1 MTGTKRDHNGGHMR
15 KDINTLAISL
25 MKRKSDK
32 SCVGGGTMWCT
43 GSDGVNGKHV
53 YGLSAAI
60 VACLS
65 ALASSDSQQVL
76 SDPSPRPRRP
86 YHQYLSVSRLH
97 QLMLQYSAQPIPLHI
112 AYKPQLA
119 RKDILPEHRPNDSP
133 RLFNKRF
140 TKDRPS
146 RPSQLQQPP
155 PLYHTFSLL
164 ETLSVKASFCKII
177 TYVFPLHPSH
187 MTAPILAW
195 PTSSRSFANSALAHM
210 PSSTSSVKSCPVHS
224 LPRMAIAGTLDLGEP
239 TRSKT
244 YITYGRDFALKCLS
258 KANLDQDALAAQM
271 TEVTIHQSLRPHPN
285 IVTLYRT
292 FETPAFLLLLLEYV
306 PGEDL
311 FYFLEQARDHYE
323 PTPVTSEDVP
333 SSPSRTPP
341 TPSLLASLHPSQLLS
356 PTRLR
361 LIARMFSQMCDAV
374 ASCHEQGV
382 FHRDIKPEN
391 FIVTDGF
398 VNGER
403 RVIVKLS
410 DFGLSTTE
418 AECSDMDCGSAPYM
432 SFECRNNCAPTYRP
446 APADVWSLGIVLI
459 NMYVLPTSSRYP
471 KTTFHP
477 FRLYHYNPWTDTA
490 QGVCSSFNL
499 FRQYGSN
506 FFLQRFTG
514 MTAAV
519 AEFLATRVFCLPP
532 SASFSL
538 SLNTTTPVTAREFG
552 AWIKDL
558 PALLSEH
565 TPLSRPVP
573 GHKRVVSTSSTTL
586 GHPLSSCPPSRRPS
600 SRAGGRT
607 PVIHSRSLSRAPS
620 FGPAFEKTGLET
632 VPDLDVSV
640 VEEMESELL
649 KPSHIGVIEEVEAA
663 DELDVDPEQNP
674 DDEHDLE
681 DGRSRSTKKRG
692 RRGARKSKQFPNG
705 AVDETLEVL
714 ASASQTLARQI
725 SLASSRPLC
734 DSVSSPVIDISRAVS
749 IASSK
754 TPTALLCLFLHLP
767 APAVAKK
774 ASKWK
779 LAFGGKAH
787 SSPVEESAPG
797 TASNV
802 TNLIMGLSPVPAPHS
817 ALPPCISQHS
827 PYTHTPLTPQRSPAD
842 EAVTWTRGRQ
852 PQPFNSHTWSTSS
865 CNGHGSGAFSSG
877 NRTDFALSSTVLS
890 SSANKSN
897 WRSSMS
903 TTSSAS
909 TSTSAF
915 TRYSNS
921 STRSISTMATSV
933 SSGSWRAQTKTSGQS
948 GSNKTYGNNWEQQ
961 AIPKNVKI
969 MSGVPWEL
977 DQFPRQ
983 LHSNPVGDIFGQPP
997 QRKPRTRKPKDPKLD
1012 TICERSGAPPKQPVH
1027 QRRDA
1032 ATSTT
1037 DLDGVREVSE
1047 TGSDGVPKKVQKG
1060 QINAL
1065 AKMLSALR
1073 R

>member
-1 MTGTKRDHNGGHMR
+1 
-15 KDINTLAISL
+15 
-25 MKRKSDK
+25 
-32 SCVGGGTMWCT
+32 
-43 GSDGVNGKHV
+43 
-53 YGLSAAI
+53 
-60 VACLS
+60 
-65 ALASSDSQQVL
+65 
-76 SDPSPRPRRP
+76 
-86 YHQYLSVSRLH
+86 
-97 QLMLQYSAQPIPLHI
+97 MLQYSAQPIPLPT
-112 AYKPQLA
+112 YKPQLA
-119 RKDILPEHRPNDSP
+119 RKDILPEHRSNDSP
-133 RLFNKRF
+133 SQPPSASRLFNKRF
-140 TKDRPS
+140 TKDRSS
-146 RPSQLQQPP
+146 RPSQQQSQQQQHQPP
-155 PLYHTFSLL
+155 PFSHVNHHSP
-164 ETLSVKASFCKII
+164 LSISTVLPTYSPASS
-177 TYVFPLHPSH
+177 PLPSPLPLPRILSP
-187 MTAPILAW
+187 APASPLPSSLPSPPPILFLPSYPLQGHHIRLSPALVSHDN
-195 PTSSRSFANSALAHM
+195 TDFGLAKEFEVVRKLGTGSYAVVYLVREVLSRAQ
-210 PSSTSSVKSCPVHS
+210 PSEDGHCGV
-224 LPRMAIAGTLDLGEP
+224 LDFGEP

-244 YITYGRDFALKCLS
+244 CITYGRDFALKCLS

-292 FETPAFLLLLLEYV
+292 FDTPAFLLLLLEYV

-323 PTPVTSEDVP
+323 PTPIPSEDGP
-333 SSPSRTPP
+333 SPRTPP

-403 RVIVKLS
+403 RVIVKLT

-418 AECSDMDCGSAPYM
+418 ADCSDMDCGSAPYM

-459 NMYVLPTSSRYP
+459 NM
-471 KTTFHP
+471 
-477 FRLYHYNPWTDTA
+477 LYHYNPWTDTA

-499 FRQYGSN
+499 FRQYGPN
-506 FFLQRFTG
+506 FFMQRFTG
-514 MTAAV
+514 MTLSV
-519 AEFLATRVFCLPP
+519 AEFLATRVFCLPF

-538 SLNTTTPVTAREFG
+538 SAHTATHVTAREFG
-552 AWIKDL
+552 TWIKDM
-558 PALLSEH
+558 PALLSES
-565 TPLSRPVP
+565 TPLSRPVTT
-573 GHKRVVSTSSTTL
+573 HKRVISTSSITL

-620 FGPAFEKTGLET
+620 FGPAFEKTGLGLET
-632 VPDLDVSV
+632 VPDLDVSL
-640 VEEMESELL
+640 VEETESEILN
-649 KPSHIGVIEEVEAA
+649 PSHIDVIEEVEAA
-663 DELDVDPEQNP
+663 DELDVALEQCP
-674 DDEHDLE
+674 DAEHDLE

-692 RRGARKSKQFPNG
+692 RRGARKSKQFTND

-725 SLASSRPLC
+725 SLASRSSSRPL
-734 DSVSSPVIDISRAVS
+734 SRTVSSQVIDISRAAS
-749 IASSK
+749 ITSSK
-754 TPTALLCLFLHLP
+754 APTVLVESYPTVTDTSTSPVSPP
-767 APAVAKK
+767 AIPAVAKK

-779 LAFGGKAH
+779 LSFGGKAH
-787 SSPVEESAPG
+787 SSPVEEPAPG
-797 TASNV
+797 TANNV
-802 TNLIMGLSPVPAPHS
+802 TNLIMGLSPVPPPHS
-817 ALPPCISQHS
+817 APPTGISHQTHAPHS
-827 PYTHTPLTPQRSPAD
+827 PYTRTPLTPQRSPAD

-852 PQPFNSHTWSTSS
+852 PQPFYPSTWGTSS
-865 CNGHGSGAFSSG
+865 GNGHGQNSGTFSCG
-877 NRTDFALSSTVLS
+877 NGISVERRGPRGASPPSIRNAGPDFASSNSVLS

-897 WRSSMS
+897 WRSSML

-977 DQFPRQ
+977 DELPRQ
-983 LHSNPVGDIFGQPP
+983 QHLNPVGDIFGQPP

-1012 TICERSGAPPKQPVH
+1012 TISERPGAPPKHTVH

-1037 DLDGVREVSE
+1037 DLDGVREANE